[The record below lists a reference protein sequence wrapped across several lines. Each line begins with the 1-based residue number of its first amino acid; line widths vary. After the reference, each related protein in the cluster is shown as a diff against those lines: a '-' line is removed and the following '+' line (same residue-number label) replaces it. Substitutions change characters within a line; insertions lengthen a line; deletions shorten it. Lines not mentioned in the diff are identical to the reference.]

1 MEERVCG
8 CGEVQ
13 DEMHVIEV
21 CPLTAHVRQEYGYA
35 TYLQLIGENSEYPI
49 TEIVYKIFQSFV

>member
-1 MEERVCG
+1 MEERFCG

-21 CPLTAHVRQEYGYA
+21 CPLTAHIRQEFDFE
-35 TYLQLIGENSEYPI
+35 TFQQLIHENSDYPI
-49 TEIVYKIFQSFV
+49 TEIVYKILQCFE